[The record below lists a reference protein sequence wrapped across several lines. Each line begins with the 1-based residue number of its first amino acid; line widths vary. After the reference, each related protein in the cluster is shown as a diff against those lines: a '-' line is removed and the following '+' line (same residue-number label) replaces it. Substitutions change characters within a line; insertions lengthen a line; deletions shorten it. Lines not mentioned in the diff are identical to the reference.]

1 MRNLAT
7 PTLLAAALAAGLLAG
22 PAAAQREGYTFLSYA
37 GSEVWLASNGADV
50 EAARVNMPILPG
62 DRLTTGAASRAEAVL
77 ASGNVVRVD
86 GKSDLRFERMA
97 RTYESDD
104 DRDVLVLERG
114 AVAVEVRDAEPRDLA
129 FRLDTADATII
140 AERTGGFRIDT
151 GRRGT
156 EVYAV
161 AGEVEVLGQGG
172 SVLLRAGEY
181 AFVSGAEEIEVEA
194 SDLPRDR
201 FTRFLEERKMHTEA
215 VRTAGNV
222 DSDYEYEAGAASFDD
237 YGSWVYVAS
246 VGRNCWRPTVASD
259 WRPYSA
265 GTWRWTPAGLTWVSY
280 EPWGWLP
287 YHYGSWTL
295 DASFGWCWLPG
306 AAYSPAWVYW
316 SYTPGYIGWCPVG
329 YYGYYDNYYRSS
341 RLWWG
346 LDAGGGHG
354 PHLRG
359 RVDVTQVD
367 PRGWNYV
374 AAGRL
379 GSRLDPARDIIRGE
393 RVPFRPGETAFIAT
407 NPLRI
412 DRGASPAPVA
422 VQQAVRRM
430 TGAASPR
437 SGAPAPSEGL
447 AAVLRRDVRLSPA
460 AEQELRRST
469 GLRTRE
475 DAFRPVTPDRLV
487 TSARTDEAPVRSG
500 VRSGTP
506 YVSREDGWRSPSSP
520 APRVVERP
528 LERPARDDSGW
539 RAPRRPD
546 PGRTG
551 DASTAR
557 SRSGWREAAPSRISP
572 RYDAPGV
579 SRERHAPREAPATRD
594 APSHRYAPSSP
605 SAPSAPRVSPPSA
618 PPPQRSAPAPA
629 PRAAPVA
636 PAAPRGGPRS

>member
-1 MRNLAT
+1 MRNLAK
-7 PTLLAAALAAGLLAG
+7 PTLLAAALAAGVLAG
-22 PAAAQREGYTFLSYA
+22 PAAAQREGYTFLSYV
-37 GSEVWLASNGADV
+37 GSEVSLASNGADV

-62 DRLTTGAASRAEAVL
+62 DRLTTGGASRAEAVL

-104 DRDVLVLERG
+104 DRDLLVLERG
-114 AVAVEVRDAEPRDLA
+114 AVAVDVRDAEPRDLA
-129 FRLDTADATII
+129 FRLDTADATVL
-140 AERTGGFRIDT
+140 APGRAGFRVDT

-156 EVYAV
+156 EIYA
-161 AGEVEVLGQGG
+161 ASGEIEILAQAG

-181 AFVSGAEEIEVEA
+181 AFVSGAEEIDVEA
-194 SDLPRDR
+194 ADLPRDR
-201 FTRFLEERKMHTEA
+201 FTRFLEDRKMRIESA
-215 VRTAGNV
+215 PTAGNV
-222 DSDYEYEAGAASFDD
+222 VSDYEYEADVASFDD

-246 VGRNCWRPTVASD
+246 VGRNGWRPTVASD

-287 YHYGSWTL
+287 YHYGSWTF
-295 DASFGWCWLPG
+295 DGSFGWCWLPG

-329 YYGYYDNYYRSS
+329 YYGYYDNYYRST

-346 LDAGGGHG
+346 LDSGGVHA

-359 RVDVTQVD
+359 RVDVSQVD

-374 AAGRL
+374 AAGRI
-379 GSRLDPARDIIRGE
+379 GSRLDPSRDVIRGE

-430 TGAASPR
+430 TDAASPR
-437 SGAPAPSEGL
+437 AGAPAPSEGL
-447 AAVLRRDVRLSPA
+447 AAVLRRDARLSPA

-475 DAFRPVTPDRLV
+475 DTFRPVTPDRLV

-500 VRSGTP
+500 VRTGTP
-506 YVSREDGWRSPSSP
+506 YISRDDGWRSPSSP
-520 APRVVERP
+520 APRVVERTP
-528 LERPARDDSGW
+528 ERPVRVDSGW
-539 RAPRRPD
+539 RAPRRLD
-546 PGRTG
+546 QSRTG
-551 DASTAR
+551 DAATPR
-557 SRSGWREAAPSRISP
+557 SRSDWREAAPSRISP
-572 RYDAPGV
+572 RNDAPAV
-579 SRERHAPREAPATRD
+579 SRERVAPREAPAARD
-594 APSHRYAPSSP
+594 APSHRYVPSSP
-605 SAPSAPRVSPPSA
+605 SGPPAPRAAPPSA
-618 PPPQRSAPAPA
+618 PPPQHVAPAPA
-629 PRAAPVA
+629 PQAAPA
-636 PAAPRGGPRS
+636 GPRGGRQRS

>member
-1 MRNLAT
+1 MRNLAP
-7 PTLLAAALAAGLLAG
+7 PTLLVAALATGLLAG
-22 PAAAQREGYTFLSYA
+22 PAEAQREGYTFLSYA
-37 GSEVWLASNGADV
+37 GSEVALASRGAEG

-62 DRLTTGAASRAEAVL
+62 DKLTTGAGSRAEAVL

-97 RTYESDD
+97 RTYEADD
-104 DRDVLVLERG
+104 DRDLLVLERG
-114 AVAVEVRDAEPRDLA
+114 AVAVEIRDAEPRDLA
-129 FRLDTADATII
+129 FRLDTGDATVV
-140 AERTGGFRIDT
+140 ASGRAVFRVDS

-161 AGEVEVLGQGG
+161 AGEIEVLGQAG

-181 AFVSGAEEIEVEA
+181 AFVSGQDEIEVEA
-194 SDLPRDR
+194 FDLPRDR
-201 FTRFLEERKMHTEA
+201 FTRFLEDRKMRTET
-215 VRTAGNV
+215 VRAQGNV
-222 DSDYEYEAGAASFDD
+222 AADYEYEADVASFDD
-237 YGSWVYVAS
+237 YGSWVYVAA
-246 VGRNCWRPTVASD
+246 VGRNGWRPTVASD

-265 GTWRWTPAGLTWVSY
+265 GTWRWTPGGLTWMSY

-287 YHYGSWTL
+287 YHYGTWTH

-306 AAYSPAWVYW
+306 TAYSPAWVYW

-329 YYGYYDNYYRSS
+329 YYGYYDNYYRST

-346 LDAGGGHG
+346 QDAGGGHT

-379 GSRLDPARDIIRGE
+379 GGRLDPSRDIIRGE

-412 DRGASPAPVA
+412 DRAAGSAPLA
-422 VQQAVRRM
+422 LQQAIRRL
-430 TGAASPR
+430 TREAASPR
-437 SGAPAPSEGL
+437 AGAPAPSEGL
-447 AAVLRRDVRLSPA
+447 AAVLRRDARLSPA
-460 AEQELRRST
+460 AEQELRRTT
-469 GLRTRE
+469 GLRTRD

-487 TSARTDEAPVRSG
+487 TTARTDEAPVRGG

-506 YVSREDGWRSPSSP
+506 NVVRDDGWRSPSSP
-520 APRVVERP
+520 APRVVEPRTP
-528 LERPARDDSGW
+528 ERPTRDDSGW

-546 PGRTG
+546 PNRTG
-551 DASTAR
+551 DSATAR
-557 SRSGWREAAPSRISP
+557 SRADWREAPA
-572 RYDAPGV
+572 V
-579 SRERHAPREAPATRD
+579 SRERIVPRD
-594 APSHRYAPSSP
+594 APAARDVPMHRI
-605 SAPSAPRVSPPSA
+605 APSAPQAAPRAAPRPA
-618 PPPQRSAPAPA
+618 PPAQHSAPAPA
-629 PRAAPVA
+629 PQAAPA
-636 PAAPRGGPRS
+636 GPRGGRQRS